1 MIETPTGAVFTLYI
15 EGLTWVLPVPFEI
28 KAMDHYHTYRVTI
41 KNTFDT
47 PLKLIVTLMHY
58 SLLHQGSRYVCKTS
72 KVLHNRYTL
81 LVAVV

>member
-41 KNTFDT
+41 KSTFDT

-58 SLLHQGSRYVCKTS
+58 SLSVTS
-72 KVLHNRYTL
+72 G
-81 LVAVV
+81 